1 MGGFDLDHYLSLPRV
16 SGLSLSPSGDR
27 LVVGVSTVGAK
38 GTSFVTSLWE
48 VDPDGQRSPRR
59 LTRSRPG
66 ESGGVFVADGGV
78 AFTTARPD
86 PDVADDPLEELPGL
100 WLLPL
105 DGAEARPV
113 LLPPG
118 GVDAVAAARDVSVV
132 ALGVPAHPG
141 ATTTE
146 EDLERAKARKDA
158 GVSAQ
163 LFEDYPIRLW
173 DHYLG
178 PRQRRIGVL
187 DLDSGEVRELLDG
200 AGRSLDNVDF
210 GLTPDGATL
219 VTGYM
224 PEGATGPT
232 DLLAVDVTSG
242 ERRVLAADGTDHVDV
257 QVSHDGST
265 VACVRAE
272 RGDTTSAGRRT
283 LLVIDLASGEE
294 RTLAPD
300 LDLWPGELR
309 WAPDGSTLFFCAD
322 ELGHRPAFRVDVENG
337 SVTRLAANGAFH
349 SLCPSPDG
357 AHLYALRS
365 SMTSPPE
372 VVVLD
377 PTEQDQEPKVLP
389 TPGHPLDVPGVAT
402 QVVAEAS
409 DGTPVYS
416 WLVLPEGA
424 SADSPAPLVTFIHG
438 GPLGSWNDWS
448 WRWNPHLLAAR
459 GYAVLLPDPALS
471 TGYGQAFINRGRG
484 RWGETPYTDLMS
496 CVDAAVARPDIDAT
510 RTAAMGGSFGGYMA
524 NWIAGHT
531 DRFRCIV
538 THASL
543 WALDQFHGT
552 TDVGIWWEREFG
564 DPYAEP
570 ERYEANSPHRHV
582 GSIKTP
588 MLVIH
593 GELDHRVPV
602 GEALRLWTDLR
613 RHDVEAKFLYFPD
626 ENHWILK
633 PQNARV
639 WYETVFAWLDEHLL
653 EKEWVQPALL

>member
-16 SGLSLSPSGDR
+16 SGLSLSPDGTR
-27 LVVGVSTVGAK
+27 LVVGVATVAPK
-38 GTSFVTSLWE
+38 GKSFVTSLWE
-48 VDPDGQRSPRR
+48 VDPAGEREPRR

-66 ESGGVFVADGGV
+66 ESGAKFIADGGV

-118 GVDAVAAARDVSVV
+118 GVDGIAAARDVPVV
-132 ALGVPAHPG
+132 ALGVPSHPG
-141 ATTTE
+141 ATTTD

-158 GVSAQ
+158 GVTAQ
-163 LFEDYPIRLW
+163 LFEDYPVRYW

-178 PRQRRIGVL
+178 PRQRRLGVL
-187 DLDSGEVRELLDG
+187 NLDTGEVTEVLDG
-200 AGRSLDNVDF
+200 SRRSLDNVDF
-210 GLTPDGATL
+210 ALTPDGATL
-219 VTGYM
+219 VTGLKQD
-224 PEGATGPT
+224 GPLGPV
-232 DLLAVDVTSG
+232 DLVAVDVSSG
-242 ERRVLAADGTDHVDV
+242 QRRVLAADNSDHSNI
-257 QVSHDGST
+257 QVSHDGTT

-272 RGDTTSAGRRT
+272 RGDTITAGRRNV
-283 LLVIDLASGEE
+283 LVVDLASGES
-294 RTLAPD
+294 TILAPD
-300 LDLWPGELR
+300 FDLWPDELQ
-309 WAPDGSTLFFCAD
+309 WAPDGSAIFFCAD
-322 ELGHRPAFRVDVENG
+322 QLGHRPAFRLSLKDG
-337 SVTRLAANGAFH
+337 SATRLTAQGAFH
-349 SLCPSPDG
+349 ALCPSPNG
-357 AHLYALRS
+357 SRLFALRS

-377 PTEQDQEPKVLP
+377 ATAEDQEAASLP
-389 TPGHPLDVPGVAT
+389 TPGHPVEAPGGAT
-402 QVVAEAS
+402 QIVAEAP
-409 DGTPVYS
+409 DGTSVHS
-416 WLVLPEGA
+416 WLVLPADA
-424 SADSPAPLVTFIHG
+424 SAESPAPLVVFIHG

-448 WRWNPHLLAAR
+448 WRWNPHLLVDR
-459 GYAVLLPDPALS
+459 GYAVLLPDPAIS
-471 TGYGQAFINRGRG
+471 TGYGQAFVDRGRG
-484 RWGETPYTDLMS
+484 RWGEAPYTDLMA
-496 CVDAAVARPDIDAT
+496 CVDAAVARDDIDES

-524 NWIAGHT
+524 NWVAGHT

-552 TDVGIWWEREFG
+552 TDVGVWWEREFG
-564 DPYAEP
+564 DPYTEP
-570 ERYEANSPHRHV
+570 KRFIANSPNRHV
-582 GSIKTP
+582 ASIKTP

-639 WYETVFAWLDEHLL
+639 WYETVFAWLDEHVLGKDWAQPQLL
-653 EKEWVQPALL
+653 

>member
-1 MGGFDLDHYLSLPRV
+1 MADFDLDHYLSLPRV
-16 SGLSLSPSGDR
+16 SGLTLSPDGSR
-27 LVVGVSTVGAK
+27 LVVGVATVAPK
-38 GTSFVTSLWE
+38 GTSFVTSLWD
-48 VDPDGQRSPRR
+48 VDPEGEREPRR

-66 ESGGVFVADGGV
+66 ESGAVFTADGSV
-78 AFTTARPD
+78 AFTTSRPD

-118 GVDAVAAARDVSVV
+118 GIDAIAPARDVPVV
-132 ALGVPAHPG
+132 ALGVPSHPG
-141 ATTTE
+141 TTSTD

-158 GVSAQ
+158 GVTAQ
-163 LFEDYPIRLW
+163 LFDSYPIRYW

-178 PRQRRIGVL
+178 PRQRRLGVL
-187 DLDSGEVRELLDG
+187 NLETDEVREVLDG
-200 AGRSLDNVDF
+200 SGRALDTVDF
-210 GLTPDGATL
+210 ALTPDGATV

-224 PEGATGPT
+224 PDGATGPT
-232 DLLAVDVTSG
+232 DLLAVDVASG
-242 ERRVLAADGTDHVDV
+242 ERRVLAADGTAHVSIT
-257 QVSHDGST
+257 VSHDGRT
-265 VACVRAE
+265 VACVRGE
-272 RGDTTSAGRRT
+272 RGDKVTAGRRSL
-283 LLVIDLASGEE
+283 LLVDLETGEARAVAE
-294 RTLAPD
+294 D
-300 LDLWPGELR
+300 LDLWPDELR
-309 WAPDGSTLFFCAD
+309 WGPDGSALYFCAD
-322 ELGHRPAFRVDVENG
+322 ELGHRPLFRVDLADG
-337 SVTRLAANGAFH
+337 TVTRLSAAGAFH
-349 SLCPSPDG
+349 SPCPSPDG
-357 AHLYALRS
+357 ARIFALRS

-377 PTEQDQEPKVLP
+377 TTSPDQEPQPLA
-389 TPGHPLDVPGVAT
+389 TPGHPIDVPGTAT
-402 QVVAEAS
+402 QLLTEAS
-409 DGTPVYS
+409 DGFPVYS

-424 SADSPAPLVTFIHG
+424 SVESPAPLVMFIHG

-471 TGYGQAFINRGRG
+471 TGYGQAFIDRGRG
-484 RWGETPYTDLMS
+484 KWGEAPYTDLMA
-496 CVDAAVARPDIDAT
+496 CVDAAVARPDIDET
-510 RTAAMGGSFGGYMA
+510 RTAAMGGSFGGYMS

-531 DRFRCIV
+531 DRFRCII

-564 DPYAEP
+564 DPYTEP

-582 GSIKTP
+582 ASIKTP

-613 RHDVEAKFLYFPD
+613 RHEVEAKFLYFPD

-633 PQNARV
+633 PQNVRV
-639 WYETVFAWLDEHLL
+639 WYETVFAWLDQYVLGED
-653 EKEWVQPALL
+653 WTQPALL